1 MPGLPDLVRRFGAAI
16 EPNNSLQPGAHP
28 VDIRDMNTLHH
39 LLPRWATRS
48 PAGRDSGFSHWLR
61 STFGGPACAQHSRV
75 EVCPPALWPSSLTFW
90 GRARRWLERS
100 PWMPDDHRPVNR
112 LALVKREFRSS
123 LQALDGADAAALRDR
138 IDRARSLRELWHLRS
153 MLYGQLAI
161 AFSQVEAE
169 RQMAQLNR
177 HFPTRA
183 PRAGGPTVLH

>member
-1 MPGLPDLVRRFGAAI
+1 
-16 EPNNSLQPGAHP
+16 
-28 VDIRDMNTLHH
+28 MNTLHH
-39 LLPRWATRS
+39 LLPRWAQRS

-61 STFGGPACAQHSRV
+61 STFGGPASAQHSRV

-90 GRARRWLERS
+90 GRAKRWLERS
-100 PWMPDDHRPVNR
+100 PWMPEDHRPVNR
-112 LALVKREFRSS
+112 LALVKQEFRTS
-123 LQALDGADAAALRDR
+123 LQAMTGDGAAALRDR

-153 MLYGQLAI
+153 VLYGLLAK